1 MLNLLDAVLVLS
13 LADTLVDIVR
23 WIVELPVR
31 IFQAYS
37 SALRWAADSVHSL
50 FDQYGY
56 WVIFFGTLVE
66 NTLLLGL
73 IVPGLIVVVLAG
85 LAAQDGAMSFP
96 IATAL
101 GILGTVIGDTIS
113 YFMGRFG
120 WARFGHM
127 GSLREFSEKVREP
140 ILRKGPMFVLLY
152 HFAGYTRVVGPAG
165 AGLLRM
171 PYRRWA
177 PADYTGA
184 ALWVT
189 TYMAIGYGL
198 GLLGLSLD
206 STDRWFRV
214 VEWALLGLFMVW
226 GYLMLQAGQRA
237 LQEHLGAKDEDE
249 RAPPVEARA
258 E

>member
-1 MLNLLDAVLVLS
+1 MLNPYEAALLLS
-13 LADTLVDIVR
+13 LADSLVDLVR
-23 WIVELPVR
+23 AIVELPVT

-50 FDQYGY
+50 FDKYGY
-56 WVIFFGTLVE
+56 WVIFLGTLVE

-85 LAAQDGAMSFP
+85 IAAQDGAMSFP
-96 IATAL
+96 LATAL

-127 GSLREFSEKVREP
+127 GSLREFSERVREP
-140 ILRKGPMFVLLY
+140 ILRKGAMFVLLY

-189 TYMAIGYGL
+189 TYMCIGYAL
-198 GLLGLSLD
+198 GLAGLTLD

-214 VEWALLGLFMVW
+214 LEWALLAVFMVW
-226 GYLMLQAGQRA
+226 GYFMFQAGQRA
-237 LQEHLGAKDEDE
+237 FQQHIASKDDGE
-249 RAPPVEARA
+249 RPAIEAGI